1 MVRLEGGVTSMEGVV
16 SLCIG
21 NKWRQVCDTYWT
33 AADTKVVCGQLGY
46 TGGQALLGFN
56 YRSASSSYN
65 LVNCRGNESVITDCA
80 LTASASM
87 CASYAG
93 VSCYISTYSALDNMS
108 PALGGGVGGGILG
121 VLVLLFLVCIG
132 LYAYILYRRKRQAMA
147 GYQQVSSQAYTE
159 SPGNI
164 LVQETSNNQP
174 QSIMLLQPNNG
185 PSVSTPQP
193 ALCCTPSPFI
203 QPHHDTSFPQPQC
216 TSARANFPSALQQK

>member
-1 MVRLEGGVTSMEGVV
+1 MHCA
-16 SLCIG
+16 LCIFSIG
-21 NKWRQVCDTYWT
+21 NVFCNSKKKNPFF
-33 AADTKVVCGQLGY
+33 AD
-46 TGGQALLGFN
+46 
-56 YRSASSSYN
+56 
-65 LVNCRGNESVITDCA
+65 
-80 LTASASM
+80 
-87 CASYAG
+87 
-93 VSCYISTYSALDNMS
+93 SALDNMS